1 MVPAQMFQTF
11 MHDEAALLRAA
22 RAEWAL
28 VPLSYTMR
36 GTEPTEEPAVH
47 IGEVGI
53 TVGRH
58 ADNQIVCDSPMVPA
72 PLPQPVWMVS
82 VRQPPVHASRTC
94 ARRPTFQLR
103 ALGCLLRSR
112 LS

>member
-1 MVPAQMFQTF
+1 MFQTF

-47 IGEVGI
+47 IGEAGI
-53 TVGRH
+53 TVGRL
-58 ADNQIVCDSPMVPA
+58 ADNQIVCESPMVPV
-72 PLPQPVWMVS
+72 LPPSAYVVDFG
-82 VRQPPVHASRTC
+82 A
-94 ARRPTFQLR
+94 
-103 ALGCLLRSR
+103 
-112 LS
+112 